1 MGFLFYTALSFVSY
15 MLLTASAGDGYLW
28 PVEEIL
34 AGAAV
39 SLVTAAFAC
48 RLLPESVTRQLINP
62 LKWVALTFYLIFP
75 FFIVLIIA
83 NIEVAY
89 RVLTGK
95 INPAV
100 VKLDTN
106 FKSSVGTFFLAN
118 SITLSPGTFS
128 LELDEKDNSLYIHC
142 LSWNKKTGKGFS
154 PKEVAPIMYFWL
166 SKIFK

>member
-1 MGFLFYTALSFVSY
+1 MGFLLYAALSFVSY
-15 MLLTASAGDGYLW
+15 MLLTASAGDVHLW

-34 AGAAV
+34 SGAAV
-39 SLVTAAFAC
+39 SLVTATFAS
-48 RLLPESVTRQLINP
+48 RLIPKSVTSQLINP
-62 LKWVALTFYLIFP
+62 IKWVALVFYLIFP

-106 FKSSVGTFFLAN
+106 LKSPVGTFFLAN

-128 LELDEKDNSLYIHC
+128 LELNEKDNSIYIHC
-142 LSWNKKTGKGFS
+142 LSWNKKSGKGFS
-154 PKEVAPIMYFWL
+154 PKEVAPIIYFWL